1 MKQCTSYKCS
11 VVVCCCLLFFSC
23 ENYLDVAPQGQVTE
37 EAIASDPQAALNLVN
52 GAYNALWLGD
62 AFGPADVHSLNFVI
76 LTEVASDNSDKGSSP
91 PDYSPAAEIDDF
103 TLTPGNSI
111 VNNIWRGYYRA
122 IARVN
127 QAIDRIPL
135 SPLDETRQN
144 QLMAEVRFLRGY
156 FYFNLVRFFGGV
168 PLITRV
174 PAPSEA
180 NNPEFQTRAS
190 RDSVYDFIVA
200 DLQFAV
206 DNLPNKGETA
216 IGRATRGAAAS
227 LLAKVHMYL
236 ENWQQVYDL
245 TNMVINGETGT
256 YDLHPNYF
264 ELWRE
269 SGENNVESIFEVQ
282 TGENN
287 QCNNAI
293 QLYVVSQGPR
303 AGGAFGWQ
311 DLGFGFNS
319 PSEDLVNAYEPND
332 PRRDAT
338 IIFIDQDGTVLW
350 DGFRIP
356 SKDSVENFRYN
367 YKAYHSRMQESNCG
381 NNDFLP
387 KNLRLMRFAEVLLM
401 HAEAANEL
409 GLPAEALTALNRV
422 RARARGNNED
432 VLPDITTTD
441 QAQLRE
447 RIWQERR
454 VELAMEH
461 DRFFDIVR
469 QGRAAELL
477 QAQGKNFV
485 AGKNEVFPIPA
496 EQIQL
501 SGGLL
506 TQNPNY

>member
-1 MKQCTSYKCS
+1 MKKIFCKNI
-11 VVVCCCLLFFSC
+11 VVVLLSVGFFSC
-23 ENYLDVAPQGQVTE
+23 ERFLDVPPQGQVTE
-37 EAIASDPQAALNLVN
+37 EAIARDPQAAVDLVN
-52 GAYNALWLGD
+52 GAYNSLWFGE
-62 AFGPADVHSLNFVI
+62 AFGPADVHSLNYVM
-76 LTEVASDNSDKGSSP
+76 LTEVASDNSEKGSSSA
-91 PDYSPAAEIDDF
+91 DYEPALQIDNF

-127 QAIDRIPL
+127 QAIDRVPL
-135 SPLDETRQN
+135 SPLPQEQRDE
-144 QLMAEVRFLRGY
+144 LMAEVRFLRGY

-168 PLITRV
+168 PLLTRV
-174 PAPSEA
+174 PEPSEA

-190 RDSVYDFIVA
+190 RDSVYDLIVS
-200 DLQFAV
+200 DLQFALAHLR
-206 DNLPNKGETA
+206 DKGETET
-216 IGRATRGAAAS
+216 GRVTRGAAAS
-227 LLAKVHMYL
+227 LLAKVYMYL
-236 ENWQQVYDL
+236 EEWQHVYDL
-245 TNMVINGETGT
+245 TSMVINGETGN
-256 YDLHPNYF
+256 YDLLPEYENI
-264 ELWRE
+264 WRE
-269 SGENNVESIFEVQ
+269 SGENSVESIFEVQ

-303 AGGAFGWQ
+303 AGGRFGWQ

-319 PSEDLVNAYEPND
+319 PSEDLVNDYEPND
-332 PRRDAT
+332 PRVNST
-338 IIFIDQDGTVLW
+338 VIFVDNDGTFLW

-367 YKAYHSRMQESNCG
+367 YKAYHSRRQESNCG
-381 NNDFLP
+381 NNDYLP
-387 KNLRLMRFAEVLLM
+387 KNLRILRFAEVLLM

-409 GLPAEALTALNRV
+409 NLAAEALESLNRV
-422 RARARGNNED
+422 RARARGGNESI
-432 VLPDITTTD
+432 LPDITNTA
-441 QAQLRE
+441 QAALRE
-447 RIWQERR
+447 IIWHERR

-469 QGRAAELL
+469 QGRAAALL

-506 TQNPNY
+506 EQNPGY